1 MKKNK
6 EVKNASSASKH
17 RIYLYFDNL
26 YFFKPMSERRETSS
40 SIHDTHQTESEQH
53 ITDNCQN
60 VTKKRKSTKNT
71 DKETELITNLSHCL
85 SERMSKQDEASNH
98 IDSDK
103 HFLLSF
109 YNRFK
114 TIDNNMKFQAQIEI
128 LNKIQKYSQ
137 PNPQNYNYESFGRR
151 FENVSAQLYN
161 TEYESRQY
169 SMYSHTQYHSH
180 RTFFISSTYKSEST
194 RHIAK

>member
-1 MKKNK
+1 
-6 EVKNASSASKH
+6 
-17 RIYLYFDNL
+17 
-26 YFFKPMSERRETSS
+26 MSERRETSS

-60 VTKKRKSTKNT
+60 VSKKRKSTKNT

-109 YNRFK
+109 YNCFK

-161 TEYESRQY
+161 IEYESRQY
-169 SMYSHTQYHSH
+169 SMYSHTQYH
-180 RTFFISSTYKSEST
+180 TFFISSTYKSEST